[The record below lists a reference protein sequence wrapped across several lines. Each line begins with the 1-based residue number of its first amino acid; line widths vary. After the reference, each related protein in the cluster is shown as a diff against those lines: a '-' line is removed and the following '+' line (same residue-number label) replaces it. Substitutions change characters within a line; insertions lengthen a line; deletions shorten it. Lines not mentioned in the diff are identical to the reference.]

1 MRNSLANFF
10 CTKISKVLGG
20 EKNIIYCVLLLFLA
34 QIGIKT
40 QHYKGYNYL

>member
-1 MRNSLANFF
+1 MRNSLAIFF
-10 CTKISKVLGG
+10 CTEISKVLGG
-20 EKNIIYCVLLLFLA
+20 EKIIIYCVLLLFLA